1 MPQGD
6 RGTLLA
12 TLLFTDI
19 VGSSDLA
26 DQLGDRRWRE
36 LLARHHALVRR
47 LLKRFSGRELDTAGD
62 GFFAAFTKPAEG
74 VRCAAAISDGVRE
87 LGIEIRAGLH
97 VGEAEVFGSK
107 LSGVAVHIAARTMSA
122 AGPREVLVTGVLRDL
137 VPGAGFQFED
147 RGTHALKGIPGEWRL
162 FAVTAVDGQ
171 ARTAELEP
179 AQRQERL
186 DAIQAPRVPRRA
198 RAPLIALIAVAVAVG
213 IVASLLTLSAV
224 PTKPTHVPGSK
235 DELELIDPTR
245 RTRTGSIPLSFS
257 PGPLVFSQGSMWVL
271 DEADDQVLRIDPARR
286 KTVARITVG
295 DGPVAIAASPDS
307 IWIANGF
314 GQSLSRI
321 DPGTD
326 QVTATIDLGF
336 HPLTVAAGDQ
346 AAWAA
351 GEGTVVGNPPALADL
366 VAIDPTTNRATEPTK
381 LRSAVGCPPF
391 LGVASGEGL
400 AATAYG
406 EVWKLDP
413 RGADPSRLLGTSR
426 ALAGIFVD
434 AGTGT
439 VWLGNDGS
447 PGSVVPL
454 DVASRRLGDP
464 IPVGTT
470 GNGGG
475 PGCNPVWIARGG
487 NYLWVTNFD
496 DRSITVIAAVS
507 MQSVGAVPLDG
518 KPVGLAFGVDQV
530 WVAIAL
536 S

>member
-62 GFFAAFTKPAEG
+62 GFFAAFTTPAEG
-74 VRCAAAISDGVRE
+74 VRCAAAISEGVRE

-107 LSGVAVHIAARTMSA
+107 LSGVAVHIAARTMAA

-162 FAVTAVDGQ
+162 LAVTAVDGQ
-171 ARTAELEP
+171 ARAAELEP

-186 DAIQAPRVPRRA
+186 DSIQAPRVPRRA
-198 RAPLIALIAVAVAVG
+198 RGPLSALIALLVVVG
-213 IVASLLTLSAV
+213 VLAAIVVVLRR
-224 PTKPTHVPGSK
+224 GSPPPAPRK
-235 DELELIDPTR
+235 GAIELIDPTA

-257 PGPLVFSQGSMWVL
+257 PGPITFSQGSMWVL
-271 DEADDQVLRIDPARR
+271 DEANDQVLRIDPARR
-286 KTVARITVG
+286 KTVAKITVG
-295 DGPVAIAASPDS
+295 QDPVAIAAGPDS
-307 IWIANGF
+307 IWIANHS
-314 GQSLSRI
+314 GQSVTRI

-351 GEGTVVGNPPALADL
+351 GEGTVTGNPPALADL
-366 VAIDPTTNRATEPTK
+366 VAIDPTTNRATELTK

-413 RGADPSRLLGTSR
+413 QGGDPTRLQRLSR

-434 AGTGT
+434 EGAGT
-439 VWLGNDGS
+439 VWFGNDGS
-447 PGSVVPL
+447 PGRLLPL
-454 DVASRRLGDP
+454 DLASRRFGDP

-470 GNGGG
+470 GAQGG

-487 NYLWVTNFD
+487 NYLWVTNSD
-496 DRSITVIAAVS
+496 DRSITVIASVSLQAV
-507 MQSVGAVPLDG
+507 GTVPLDG
-518 KPVGLAFGVDQV
+518 KPVGLAFGFDQL

-536 S
+536 P